1 MVTQLYPLQ
10 VGDAV
15 VMARQESGGQAL
27 KGKLAYENPK
37 PKPKPESKPEP
48 KPKPKPNSLTLT
60 LT

>member
-1 MVTQLYPLQ
+1 MVTQLHPLQ

-37 PKPKPESKPEP
+37 PKPEPKPMPMPEP
-48 KPKPKPNSLTLT
+48 KPKPKPNP
-60 LT
+60 